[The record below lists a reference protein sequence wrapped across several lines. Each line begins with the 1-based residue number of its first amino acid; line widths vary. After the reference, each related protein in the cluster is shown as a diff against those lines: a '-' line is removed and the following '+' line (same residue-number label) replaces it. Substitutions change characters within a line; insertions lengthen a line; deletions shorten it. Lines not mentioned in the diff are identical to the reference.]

1 MGKLRSLKIGEFSIV
16 RGSDKQPA
24 NPEAVALFYKAES
37 KPKEKEVADN
47 KQPAQPK
54 KKSLAEQIADA
65 LHNVFKAQTTRT
77 SVSTYTSRSESTDVI
92 DDGQS
97 AAAEPGAAGETGG
110 ATTVII
116 TDAVEKTQPAQPA
129 AAQAESTAPDP
140 AQAVVKAMEPLIAGL
155 DTRLAKLEGQSL
167 GSQRLKSFPS
177 SVQVNDN
184 GAVKF
189 PDFTKFL
196 SSVSGLTPGQKLTKA
211 TITTS
216 GWSYGLTITEANQ
229 FLDYVIDESVLLK
242 QVRTIRMPG
251 KKYRIDAIGLGSTVL
266 KKGVAGTDPGD
277 TVSLSGPT
285 QIELSSEEVIAI
297 VSIGDDV
304 LEDNVEGDAFVQHL
318 LGMIGRAAANEIE
331 QAAIHGD
338 TAVPDATGIM
348 DRWDGWL
355 KLAAATG
362 AHVTDAMGDADRYWP
377 GADGAKGTALIKSLP
392 TKYRLDYRT
401 LAFLLHND
409 LYLDYNDVLAG
420 KGFSEAWMAITGV
433 TDVPLRSIKNVRVPR
448 MKTDIAFTHDAT
460 PYTDGTVVMLTDLRN
475 LIVGIQRDIKIEP
488 QRQARKRATDFVL
501 SMRAAIQIE
510 NGDAIAIYDHAAVK

>member
-1 MGKLRSLKIGEFSIV
+1 MGILRNLKIGEFSIV

-24 NPEAVALFYKAES
+24 NPEAIALFYKAQS
-37 KPKEKEVADN
+37 KSKEKEVADN

-54 KKSLAEQIADA
+54 KKSLAEQISDA
-65 LHNVFKAQTTRT
+65 VHSVFKGQTVRT
-77 SVSTYTSRSESTDVI
+77 SVSTYTSRSESTDTI
-92 DDGQS
+92 DDGQM
-97 AAAEPGAAGETGG
+97 AAAGES
-110 ATTVII
+110 APTVVVV
-116 TDAVEKTQPAQPA
+116 AEGVEKTDPAQPT
-129 AAQAESTAPDP
+129 AEPTASP
-140 AQAVVKAMEPLIAGL
+140 AGQTQEVVKALEPLTKAILGI
-155 DTRLAKLEGQSL
+155 DSRLAKLENQSS

-177 SVQVNDN
+177 VQMTDN
-184 GAVKF
+184 SAVKF
-189 PDFTKFL
+189 PEFTKFL
-196 SSVSGLTPGQKLTKA
+196 ASQAGLTPGQKLTKA
-211 TITTS
+211 TLITS
-216 GWSYGLTITEANQ
+216 GWSYGLTITEANA
-229 FLDYVIDESVLLK
+229 FLDYLVEESVLLK
-242 QVRTIRMPG
+242 QVRTVRMPG
-251 KKYRIDAIGLGSTVL
+251 KKYRIDAIGLGGNVL

-297 VSIGDDV
+297 VSIGDDM
-304 LEDNVEGDAFVQHL
+304 LEDNIEGDAFVQHL

-338 TAVPDATGIM
+338 TGVADAGIM

-355 KLAAATG
+355 KLAAAGG

-377 GADGAKGTALIKSLP
+377 GADGVKATKLIKSLP

-409 LYLDYNDVLAG
+409 LYLDYNDMLAG

-433 TDVPLRSIKNVRVPR
+433 ADVPLRSIRNIRVPL
-448 MKTDIAFTHDAT
+448 MKTDIAFTHNAT

-488 QRQARKRATDFVL
+488 QRQPRKRATDYVL